1 MEGEHPEISGGRLLS
16 TAGKEDLW
24 SVGFR
29 FPPLVE
35 TALDN
40 ILLNQKYGILPTA
53 ICPVRFLKQRKSE
66 TPEEKLVEA
75 TNRMNVQTNPGR
87 GKSPRSSDG
96 STPQPKPKVA
106 LASKTPEADR
116 MDS

>member
-1 MEGEHPEISGGRLLS
+1 MFF
-16 TAGKEDLW
+16 GKFTW
-24 SVGFR
+24 
-29 FPPLVE
+29 
-35 TALDN
+35 
-40 ILLNQKYGILPTA
+40 PTRQA
-53 ICPVRFLKQRKSE
+53 TYCPSKPSQVPTKNKIWLKRGCP
-66 TPEEKLVEA
+66 TLGLGEEKLVEA

-106 LASKTPEADR
+106 LASETPEADR